1 MKILMISPDL
11 NYPPIYGGRIRRYY
25 ILKHLSKDNDV
36 TLLAFIN
43 SKEDF
48 KNIEGIKEY
57 CKAIE
62 TVQRVSNS
70 RKDYWFTRFRDAFL
84 RRIAFYPE
92 NIISFYQTEMKKK
105 IKDLISKNHYDLV
118 LIEYWYMGQYAEICG
133 NIPKVL
139 DEVDV
144 EYIRYKRMYQIEK
157 NPVKKSEFYS
167 GWIRTKKYELKFIK
181 KFDRIIAVTPQDK
194 QVLEREIPSLNISVI
209 PTCVD
214 PDYIKPSKMPNNSK
228 DLIFIGSYGH
238 YPNVDGVLYF
248 CRDIFPRIL
257 REVPDAHLYIV
268 GPYAPEEILNLVSR
282 NVTVTGFIKDVRP
295 YISRSISVVPLR
307 IGSGIKGKIIEAMG
321 LGSPVITT
329 GIGAEGLE
337 IIPGKHLIVEDTP
350 ERFAKQTVELL
361 KNKYLRERLRENGLK
376 LVREKYT
383 WGNAISKLNVIFE
396 EVVMTKK

>member
-1 MKILMISPDL
+1 MISPDL

-25 ILKHLSKDNDV
+25 ILKHLSKDNDI

-62 TVQRVSNS
+62 TVQKVSS
-70 RKDYWFTRFRDAFL
+70 LRKDYWFTRFRNAFL
-84 RRIAFYPE
+84 RRIASYPE

-157 NPVKKSEFYS
+157 DPVKKSEFYS

-181 KFDRIIAVTPQDK
+181 KFDRIIAVTTQDK

-238 YPNVDGVLYF
+238 YPNVDGILYF

-268 GPYAPEEILNLVSR
+268 GPYAPEEILNLVGR
-282 NVTVTGFIKDVRP
+282 NVTITGFIKDVRP

-321 LGSPVITT
+321 LGSPVIST

-350 ERFAKQTVELL
+350 KGFAKQTVELL
-361 KNKYLRERLRENGLK
+361 KNKCLRERLRENGLK

-396 EVVMTKK
+396 EVVMTKN